1 MGFFRRMLL
10 LQASS
15 WVSSSPSPQDAKHLE
30 TSAGPSLMEQP
41 LEDVAQELSVDHG
54 HQMVLPGMEV
64 LHGIVSPRQRSLP
77 VELAT
82 MMQKLDCALMD
93 FIAAVVSALPPAQ
106 HQPQPQQQLQQQPG
120 LQLQQLQ
127 LQQLQLQQQPQQQL
141 QLQPQPRQQQPQQ
154 QNNTAQGREACYSQG
169 TPGYDPAK
177 LCCEPYTCETI
188 QPGVGKCTG
197 TNLPE
202 GSECWSETYSKGECA
217 SGLSCIN
224 NVCTVFTDNPSCLES
239 GITGSNLC
247 YLGALNEK
255 VNKPCCN
262 PAPSGSTNVWC
273 LSSSDTSVADK
284 FCMEYNIEENQAC
297 GTTEAFG
304 YIGYCK
310 KCWDGAN
317 GGLINQGRCCSGSDC
332 EVTGMPFNDYFCP

>member
-15 WVSSSPSPQDAKHLE
+15 WVSSSPYPQDAKHLV

-106 HQPQPQQQLQQQPG
+106 HQHQPQPQQQLQQQPG

-127 LQQLQLQQQPQQQL
+127 LQQQPQQQQPQHQLLQL
-141 QLQPQPRQQQPQQ
+141 QLLQQPQQ
-154 QNNTAQGREACYSQG
+154 LYLASPLLKNVGMALMAASLVKEDVAVDQNVTS
-169 TPGYDPAK
+169 
-177 LCCEPYTCETI
+177 L
-188 QPGVGKCTG
+188 
-197 TNLPE
+197 
-202 GSECWSETYSKGECA
+202 
-217 SGLSCIN
+217 
-224 NVCTVFTDNPSCLES
+224 VCPIM
-239 GITGSNLC
+239 ITFAHEEHIDIAFDF
-247 YLGALNEK
+247 YII
-255 VNKPCCN
+255 
-262 PAPSGSTNVWC
+262 
-273 LSSSDTSVADK
+273 
-284 FCMEYNIEENQAC
+284 FC
-297 GTTEAFG
+297 FS
-304 YIGYCK
+304 
-310 KCWDGAN
+310 
-317 GGLINQGRCCSGSDC
+317 L
-332 EVTGMPFNDYFCP
+332 

>member
-15 WVSSSPSPQDAKHLE
+15 WVSSSPSPQDAKHLV

-41 LEDVAQELSVDHG
+41 LEDVALELSVDHG

-154 QNNTAQGREACYSQG
+154 LQPQPQQQNNVLPKAEKLVIHRELLDMTQ
-169 TPGYDPAK
+169 
-177 LCCEPYTCETI
+177 
-188 QPGVGKCTG
+188 Q
-197 TNLPE
+197 
-202 GSECWSETYSKGECA
+202 
-217 SGLSCIN
+217 SC
-224 NVCTVFTDNPSCLES
+224 VVNP
-239 GITGSNLC
+239 IH
-247 YLGALNEK
+247 
-255 VNKPCCN
+255 VKPF
-262 PAPSGSTNVWC
+262 S
-273 LSSSDTSVADK
+273 L
-284 FCMEYNIEENQAC
+284 
-297 GTTEAFG
+297 
-304 YIGYCK
+304 
-310 KCWDGAN
+310 
-317 GGLINQGRCCSGSDC
+317 
-332 EVTGMPFNDYFCP
+332 